1 MARSDKKISREIVES
16 GARPCAETGVAAS
29 STGECENGTR
39 KGGGK
44 RDNSGRI
51 LDLYEKQQHFVAY
64 EIHDGFIQKAMA
76 ALLHLEACQE
86 LLGRDPEK
94 AKETL
99 DAAAR
104 SLRQSIEEA
113 RNLMHGMRPPLL
125 ETAGL
130 IRSIEQLAVET
141 HLLDGPK
148 VEFSHDIQCERLA
161 PPLENAI
168 FRVVQET
175 LTNARRHSKSD
186 TAQVRL
192 LQRGRTIRVEVTDQG
207 VGFDTSKV
215 PKNCF
220 GLEGIRQRAW
230 LFGGRATIE
239 SNPGGGTQV
248 IVELP
253 LLESA
258 ESGGFG
264 K

>member
-1 MARSDKKISREIVES
+1 MARSDKETSKKIVER
-16 GARPCAETGVAAS
+16 GAALCAKTSAPEPPTSKCEGSTRTGHA
-29 STGECENGTR
+29 
-39 KGGGK
+39 K
-44 RDNSGRI
+44 RDTSDRI

-64 EIHDGFIQKAMA
+64 EIHDGFIQKATA
-76 ALLHLEACQE
+76 ALFDLEACQQ
-86 LLGRDPEK
+86 LLAHDLER

-104 SLRQSIEEA
+104 SLRQSIDEA

-130 IRSIEQLAVET
+130 IRSIEQLALES

-168 FRVVQET
+168 FRVVQEA
-175 LTNARRHSKSD
+175 LTNARRHSKCE

-192 LQRGRTIRVEVTDQG
+192 LQRDRVIRVEVTDQG
-207 VGFDTSKV
+207 AGFDPSNV
-215 PKNCF
+215 PRDCF

-230 LFGGRATIE
+230 LFGGEATIE
-239 SNPGGGTQV
+239 STSGSGTRV

-253 LLESA
+253 LLEST
-258 ESGGFG
+258 GG
-264 K
+264 